1 MLCTARKTRHY
12 LRRLNTLT
20 CNEVES
26 WFGLTD
32 WLVGPRL
39 SLTVSIRGPPATSN
53 TCLDF
58 LRTLCWA
65 ETKKEHYW
73 LGPVYISIIFLLL
86 CFQVCFPS
94 ILNALSLPLC
104 LYEWNEK
111 VCEIPYFSLKK
122 GEKSPQKAPPAVFE
136 PAASPES
143 AALPANDAN
152 LRKKCKMCGCQLPPV
167 KDILKQKKR
176 KTKRDENFTHSK
188 S

>member
-39 SLTVSIRGPPATSN
+39 SLTVSTRGPPATSN

-86 CFQVCFPS
+86 CFQVCSPS

-111 VCEIPYFSLKK
+111 VCEIPPKK
-122 GEKSPQKAPPAVFE
+122 PPKSSSCSFWTSSITWECSFTCKWCK
-136 PAASPES
+136 S
-143 AALPANDAN
+143 
-152 LRKKCKMCGCQLPPV
+152 KKKMQNVWMPV
-167 KDILKQKKR
+167 
-176 KTKRDENFTHSK
+176 TTS
-188 S
+188 